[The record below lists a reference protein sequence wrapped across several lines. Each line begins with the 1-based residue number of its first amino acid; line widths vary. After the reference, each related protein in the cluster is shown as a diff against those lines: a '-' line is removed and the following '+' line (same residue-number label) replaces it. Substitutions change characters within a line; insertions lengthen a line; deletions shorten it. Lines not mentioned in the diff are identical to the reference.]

1 MKIDRIKVLGITSIL
16 YILSLFSCSKL
27 FLVISIS
34 IWLLSIF
41 YNIIIM
47 MKESNFGVSKLEKE
61 LYNKTKRAFDKNKY
75 VSMILNGIA
84 FPMIIVGIV
93 LVALDICYM
102 WYIV

>member
-1 MKIDRIKVLGITSIL
+1 
-16 YILSLFSCSKL
+16 
-27 FLVISIS
+27 
-34 IWLLSIF
+34 
-41 YNIIIM
+41 M